1 MERSQALAM
10 TINPGTPASVD
21 SIDRSEQCAICKLH
35 SDVEHLRGLEI
46 WRSRHWLLRHH
57 PHPSPLLGWC
67 LLDARRHLAGA
78 IDFLGDEA
86 DEWGTVVQQA
96 SQLVKKVS
104 GCDRVYLIAFGEGAR
119 HLHLHLIPRFQ
130 EDQRSS
136 AWSVAD
142 LYRDVEAGRQPVVQA
157 EKVQEFLLAARLQ
170 AQNGFTIG
178 FNKS

>member
-1 MERSQALAM
+1 MA
-10 TINPGTPASVD
+10 INPHTPPPVD
-21 SIDRSEQCAICKLH
+21 SIDCLEHCAICELH
-35 SDVEHLRGLEI
+35 SDVQHLREVEI
-46 WRSRHWLLRHH
+46 WRNRHWLLRHH

-96 SQLVKKVS
+96 SKLVKTVS

-130 EDQRSS
+130 EDQRSA

-142 LYRDVEAGRQPVVQA
+142 LYRDVEAGRQRLVQT
-157 EKVQEFLLAARLQ
+157 ENVQEFLVAARLL
-170 AQNGFTIG
+170 AKNGFMIG
-178 FNKS
+178 PNKS

>member
-1 MERSQALAM
+1 ME
-10 TINPGTPASVD
+10 INPDTPISVD
-21 SIDRSEQCAICKLH
+21 LIDRSEHCGICELH
-35 SDVEHLRGLEI
+35 SDVEHLRALEI

-67 LLDARRHLAGA
+67 FLDARRHCAGA

-86 DEWGTVVQQA
+86 NEWGTVVQQA
-96 SQLVKKVS
+96 SQLVQKVS

-130 EDQRSS
+130 ADQRSS

-142 LYRDVEAGRQPVVQA
+142 LYRDVEAGRQPCVQT
-157 EKVQEFLLAARLQ
+157 ENVQGFLLAARLH
-170 AQNGFTIG
+170 AQNGFMSG
-178 FNKS
+178 LEKS

>member
-1 MERSQALAM
+1 MA
-10 TINPGTPASVD
+10 INPHTPPPVD
-21 SIDRSEQCAICKLH
+21 SIDCSEHCAICELH
-35 SDVEHLRGLEI
+35 SDVEHLREVEI
-46 WRSRHWLLRHH
+46 CRNRHWLLRHH
-57 PHPSPLLGWC
+57 PHPSPLLGRC

-96 SQLVKKVS
+96 SKLVKTVS

-130 EDQRSS
+130 EDQRSA

-142 LYRDVEAGRQPVVQA
+142 LYRDVEAGRQRLVQT
-157 EKVQEFLLAARLQ
+157 ENVQEFVVAARLL
-170 AQNGFTIG
+170 AQNGFMIG
-178 FNKS
+178 PNKS

>member
-1 MERSQALAM
+1 MA
-10 TINPGTPASVD
+10 INPHTPPPVD
-21 SIDRSEQCAICKLH
+21 SIDCSEHCAICELH
-35 SDVEHLRGLEI
+35 SDVEHLREVEI
-46 WRSRHWLLRHH
+46 WRNRHWLLRHH

-96 SQLVKKVS
+96 SKLVKTVS

-130 EDQRSS
+130 EDQRSA

-142 LYRDVEAGRQPVVQA
+142 LYRDVEAGRQRLVQT
-157 EKVQEFLLAARLQ
+157 ENVQEFLVAARLL
-170 AQNGFTIG
+170 AKNGFMIG
-178 FNKS
+178 PNKS

>member
-1 MERSQALAM
+1 MAIKIGCSERC
-10 TINPGTPASVD
+10 G
-21 SIDRSEQCAICKLH
+21 ICEIH
-35 SDVEHLRGLEI
+35 SDVDHLNNLEI
-46 WRSRHWLLRHH
+46 WRNRHWLLRHH

-86 DEWGTVVQQA
+86 AEWGTVVQQA
-96 SQLVKKVS
+96 SKLVQKVS

-130 EDQRSS
+130 ADQRSS

-142 LYRDVEAGRQPVVQA
+142 LYRDVAAGRQPLVQT
-157 EKVQEFLLAARLQ
+157 ENVQEFLVAARLQ

-178 FNKS
+178 LDKT

>member
-1 MERSQALAM
+1 MA
-10 TINPGTPASVD
+10 INPHTPPPVD
-21 SIDRSEQCAICKLH
+21 SIDCSENCAICELH
-35 SDVEHLRGLEI
+35 SDVEHLREVEI
-46 WRSRHWLLRHH
+46 WRNRHWLLRHH

-96 SQLVKKVS
+96 SKLVKTVS

-130 EDQRSS
+130 EDQRSA

-142 LYRDVEAGRQPVVQA
+142 LYRDVEAGRQRLVQT
-157 EKVQEFLLAARLQ
+157 ENVQEFLVTARLL
-170 AQNGFTIG
+170 AQNGFMSG
-178 FNKS
+178 PNKS

>member
-1 MERSQALAM
+1 MA
-10 TINPGTPASVD
+10 INPHTPPPVD
-21 SIDRSEQCAICKLH
+21 SIDCSEHFAICELH
-35 SDVEHLRGLEI
+35 SDVQHLREVEI
-46 WRSRHWLLRHH
+46 WRNRHWLLRHH

-96 SQLVKKVS
+96 SKLVKTVS

-130 EDQRSS
+130 EDQRSA

-142 LYRDVEAGRQPVVQA
+142 LYRDVEAGRQRLVQTA
-157 EKVQEFLLAARLQ
+157 NVQEFLVTARLL
-170 AQNGFTIG
+170 AQNAFMSGP
-178 FNKS
+178 NKS

>member
-1 MERSQALAM
+1 MA
-10 TINPGTPASVD
+10 INPHTPPPVD
-21 SIDRSEQCAICKLH
+21 SIDCSEHCAICELH
-35 SDVEHLRGLEI
+35 SDVQHLREVEI
-46 WRSRHWLLRHH
+46 WRNRHWLLRHH

-96 SQLVKKVS
+96 SKLVKTVS

-130 EDQRSS
+130 EDQRSA

-142 LYRDVEAGRQPVVQA
+142 LYRDVEAGRQRLVQP
-157 EKVQEFLLAARLQ
+157 ENIQEFLVAARLL
-170 AQNGFTIG
+170 AQNGFMIG
-178 FNKS
+178 PNKS

>member
-1 MERSQALAM
+1 MA
-10 TINPGTPASVD
+10 INPHTHPPVD
-21 SIDRSEQCAICKLH
+21 SIDCSEHCAICELH
-35 SDVEHLRGLEI
+35 SDVEHLREVEI
-46 WRSRHWLLRHH
+46 CRNRHWLLRHH

-78 IDFLGDEA
+78 IDFLGDEV

-96 SQLVKKVS
+96 SKLVKTVS

-130 EDQRSS
+130 EDQRSA

-142 LYRDVEAGRQPVVQA
+142 LYRDVEAGRQRLVQT
-157 EKVQEFLLAARLQ
+157 ENVQEFLVAARLL
-170 AQNGFTIG
+170 AKNGFMIG
-178 FNKS
+178 PNKS

>member
-1 MERSQALAM
+1 MA
-10 TINPGTPASVD
+10 INPHTPPPVN
-21 SIDRSEQCAICKLH
+21 SIDCSEHCAICELH
-35 SDVEHLRGLEI
+35 SDVQHLREVEI
-46 WRSRHWLLRHH
+46 WRNRHWLLRHH

-96 SQLVKKVS
+96 SKLVKTVS

-130 EDQRSS
+130 EDQRSA

-142 LYRDVEAGRQPVVQA
+142 LYRDVEAGRQRLVQT
-157 EKVQEFLLAARLQ
+157 ENIQEFLVASRLL
-170 AQNGFTIG
+170 AQNGFMVGTT
-178 FNKS
+178 

>member
-1 MERSQALAM
+1 MAINPDTPTSVDLIERSEHC
-10 TINPGTPASVD
+10 G
-21 SIDRSEQCAICKLH
+21 ICELH
-35 SDVEHLRGLEI
+35 SDVEHLRALEI

-67 LLDARRHLAGA
+67 LLDARRHFAGA

-86 DEWGTVVQQA
+86 AEWGIVVQQA
-96 SQLVKKVS
+96 SMLVQKVS

-130 EDQRSS
+130 ADQRSA

-142 LYRDVEAGRQPVVQA
+142 LYRDVEAGKELPIQNENV
-157 EKVQEFLLAARLQ
+157 EKFLVAARLQ
-170 AQNGFTIG
+170 VQNGFMI
-178 FNKS
+178 

>member
-1 MERSQALAM
+1 MA
-10 TINPGTPASVD
+10 INPHTPPPVD
-21 SIDRSEQCAICKLH
+21 SIDCSEHFAICELH
-35 SDVEHLRGLEI
+35 SDVQHLREVEI
-46 WRSRHWLLRHH
+46 WRNRHWLLRHH

-96 SQLVKKVS
+96 SKLVKTVS

-130 EDQRSS
+130 EDQRSA

-142 LYRDVEAGRQPVVQA
+142 LYRDVEAGRQRLVQN
-157 EKVQEFLLAARLQ
+157 ENVQEFLVTARLL
-170 AQNGFTIG
+170 AQNGLMSG
-178 FNKS
+178 PNKS

>member
-1 MERSQALAM
+1 MA
-10 TINPGTPASVD
+10 INPHTPPPVD
-21 SIDRSEQCAICKLH
+21 SIDCSEHCAICELH
-35 SDVEHLRGLEI
+35 SDVEHLREVEI
-46 WRSRHWLLRHH
+46 WRNRHWLLRHH

-96 SQLVKKVS
+96 SKLVKTVS

-130 EDQRSS
+130 EDQRSA

-142 LYRDVEAGRQPVVQA
+142 LYRDVEAGRQRLVQT
-157 EKVQEFLLAARLQ
+157 ENVQEFLVTACLL
-170 AQNGFTIG
+170 AQNGFMSG
-178 FNKS
+178 PNKS

>member
-1 MERSQALAM
+1 MA
-10 TINPGTPASVD
+10 INPHTPPPVD
-21 SIDRSEQCAICKLH
+21 SIDCSEHCAICELH
-35 SDVEHLRGLEI
+35 SDVEHLREVEI
-46 WRSRHWLLRHH
+46 WRNRHWLLRHH

-86 DEWGTVVQQA
+86 DEWGTVVQHA
-96 SQLVKKVS
+96 SKLVKTVS

-130 EDQRSS
+130 EDQRSA

-142 LYRDVEAGRQPVVQA
+142 LYRDVEAGRQRLVQT
-157 EKVQEFLLAARLQ
+157 ENIQEFLVASSLL
-170 AQNGFTIG
+170 AQNGFMVGTT
-178 FNKS
+178 

>member
-1 MERSQALAM
+1 MA
-10 TINPGTPASVD
+10 INPHTPPPVD
-21 SIDRSEQCAICKLH
+21 SIDCSEHCAICELH
-35 SDVEHLRGLEI
+35 SDVQHLREVEI
-46 WRSRHWLLRHH
+46 WRNRHWLLRHH

-96 SQLVKKVS
+96 SKLVKTVS

-130 EDQRSS
+130 EDQRSA

-142 LYRDVEAGRQPVVQA
+142 LYRDVEAGRQRLVQT
-157 EKVQEFLLAARLQ
+157 ENIQEFLVASRLL
-170 AQNGFTIG
+170 AQNGFMVGTT
-178 FNKS
+178 

>member
-1 MERSQALAM
+1 MA
-10 TINPGTPASVD
+10 INPHTPPPVD
-21 SIDRSEQCAICKLH
+21 SIDCSEHCAICELH
-35 SDVEHLRGLEI
+35 SDVEHLREVEI
-46 WRSRHWLLRHH
+46 WRNRHWLLRHH

-96 SQLVKKVS
+96 SKLVKTVS

-130 EDQRSS
+130 EDQRSA

-142 LYRDVEAGRQPVVQA
+142 LYRDVENGRELPAQFKSV
-157 EKVQEFLLAARLQ
+157 EEFLAAARLQ
-170 AQNGFTIG
+170 VQKGFV
-178 FNKS
+178 N